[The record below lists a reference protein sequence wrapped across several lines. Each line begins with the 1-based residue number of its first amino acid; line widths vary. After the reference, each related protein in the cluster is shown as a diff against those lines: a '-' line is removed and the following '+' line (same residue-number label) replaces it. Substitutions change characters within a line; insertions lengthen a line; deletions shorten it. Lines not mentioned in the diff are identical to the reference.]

1 MLKKK
6 TIEIS
11 IAIPPQFIQS
21 LEEYIYKKMNSYL
34 LKYSKKLNG
43 IVLFYKLKGYH
54 NTFPI
59 IKGSGDI
66 LVKCIL
72 RIFVEEFED
81 KKIYKVEGNR
91 IFNFYDVEIA
101 NKDAEISNNDMEI
114 DEGDNENY
122 FVRIKSIKQ
131 KESMFPIFECE
142 RL

>member
-1 MLKKK
+1 M
-6 TIEIS
+6 EI
-11 IAIPPQFIQS
+11 INKYEMFLTRLWTFMIR
-21 LEEYIYKKMNSYL
+21 YIIIHPKDV